1 MSVGL
6 SAAYDVLT
14 AEGARRGAARLVL
27 LLDGRGRLRRGR
39 RGDLAE
45 DTATRVAAELRSEGI
60 RIAAL
65 GYGADGGSLT
75 LSLIPTLTL
84 SLVPNR

>member
-65 GYGADGGSLT
+65 GYGADGGSLRH
-75 LSLIPTLTL
+75 LASEPKARFY
-84 SLVPNR
+84 PYP